1 MAFGAGP
8 GNILIRVGASTGQAV
23 SELGKLNN
31 ALGGSMTKSQRMAA
45 TLRKAAVPATIAL
58 TAIAVGSK
66 KAIKAAS
73 DLNEQANK
81 TEVVFGKS
89 GKSVVAWSKTLA
101 ESFGLSSRA
110 ALEAASTFGNMLV
123 PMGFSRTE
131 AAAMSK
137 QMVQLAGDMA
147 SFNNASPEETL
158 AAIQSGLA
166 GQARPLRQYGVFLD
180 AARVKQQALTMGLWD
195 GKGAIDAQA
204 KAAATAAIILK
215 DTADAQGDFAR
226 TSSSAANQSRI
237 QAAETENLS
246 AALGQGL
253 LPYYQAGQRLLISLT
268 KALSGHT
275 GAVKVAIGVVA
286 GLSAAI
292 LAANAAIKAW
302 AVIQTVAKAATIA
315 WAAAQRLLNL
325 ALIANPIGLIIAAVA
340 ALAIGF
346 VIAYK
351 KSETFRRIVQASIEP
366 LVVIAK
372 ALATAFWAVVDAIK
386 AMVSWIGKIKVPDI
400 KLPHIPGVNAAGTG
414 YAAAATVGAQ
424 ATIAGAAGGVTVNF
438 YGPVDPE
445 GAARAI
451 ARVLRAHD
459 VRQGRIPSRMG

>member
-89 GKSVVAWSKTLA
+89 GKSVVAWS
-101 ESFGLSSRA
+101 R
-110 ALEAASTFGNMLV
+110 
-123 PMGFSRTE
+123 
-131 AAAMSK
+131 
-137 QMVQLAGDMA
+137 
-147 SFNNASPEETL
+147 TL

-226 TSSSAANQSRI
+226 TGESAANQSRI

-386 AMVSWIGKIKVPDI
+386 AMVSWISKVKVPDI
-400 KLPHIPGVNAAGTG
+400 KLPHIPGTRAAGAG

-424 ATIAGAAGGVTVNF
+424 ATIAGGAAGGVTVNF